1 MQAAR
6 IASEKL
12 RLTIAGHQFDTV
24 NRVTASFGIAAFE
37 PQDDVNSL
45 LKRADD
51 ALYRA
56 KDKGRNRIET

>member
-1 MQAAR
+1 
-6 IASEKL
+6 
-12 RLTIAGHQFDTV
+12 
-24 NRVTASFGIAAFE
+24 VTASFGVAAFE

-56 KDKGRNRIET
+56 KDQGRNRVETLTGAMTA